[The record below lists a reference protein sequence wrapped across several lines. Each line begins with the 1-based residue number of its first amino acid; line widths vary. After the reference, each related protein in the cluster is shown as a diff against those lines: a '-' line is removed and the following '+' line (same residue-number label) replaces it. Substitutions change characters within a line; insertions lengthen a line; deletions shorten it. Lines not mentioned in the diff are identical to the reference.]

1 MKPALIAAAAALF
14 ACAAAVAQH
23 AAPARRVTFNGT
35 MGDKALLVIDGQ
47 PRTLAPGASHQGV
60 KLLGYQN
67 GDADVTI
74 DGRRA
79 LLRIGAEQVSLGAAP
94 RAGAGAQIVLTADLG
109 GHFVTLGSI
118 NGRSVSLLVDTGASM
133 VSMSQAD
140 AERLG
145 VDHRKGRRGTV
156 QTANGPVPATQVTL
170 SQVRIGDVDV
180 YNVDAL
186 VLPTAMPH
194 ILLGNSYLTRF
205 QMRRENDRL
214 TLDKRW

>member
-1 MKPALIAAAAALF
+1 MKRLLV
-14 ACAAAVAQH
+14 AAVATLL
-23 AAPARRVTFNGT
+23 AAATAAQNTPPARRITFNGT

-60 KLLGYQN
+60 KLLGYSN
-67 GDADVTI
+67 GDADVAI
-74 DGRRA
+74 DGRRT

-94 RAGAGAQIVLTADLG
+94 RAGAGSQIVLTADLG

-118 NGRSVSLLVDTGASM
+118 NGRSASLLVDTGASM

-170 SQVRIGDVDV
+170 AQVRIGDVDV

-214 TLDKRW
+214 TLDKRL

>member
-1 MKPALIAAAAALF
+1 MRPAFIVAAAALF
-14 ACAAAVAQH
+14 ACAAAIAQP
-23 AAPARRVTFNGT
+23 AAPARRITFNGT

-60 KLLGYQN
+60 KLLGVTN

-94 RAGAGAQIVLTADLG
+94 RAGAGSQIVLTADLG

-140 AERLG
+140 ADRLG
-145 VDHRKGRRGTV
+145 VEHRKGRRGTV

-170 SQVRIGDVDV
+170 SQVRIGEVDV

-214 TLDKRW
+214 TLDKRL